1 MPLSEQERRILEEI
15 EKNLYKE
22 DPRFAHNVRREAPR
36 MQDRRR
42 VKTGMVTFL
51 IGLFILGVFFWTSQI
66 LIGVLAFG
74 TMVFGLVTI
83 AGSLFASLSPRRP
96 PGPSISERARSTLK
110 SFEDKLKRRYR
121 RD

>member
-22 DPRFAHNVRREAPR
+22 DPRFAQGVRRESPR
-36 MQDRRR
+36 MADRRR
-42 VKTGMVTFL
+42 VKTGAVTFFV
-51 IGLFILGVFFWTSQI
+51 GLFLLGVFFWTSAI

-96 PGPSISERARSTLK
+96 PGPPISHRVTGALK
-110 SFEDKLKRRYR
+110 RFEDNFKNRYR